1 MPLLSVAGWSTGHF
15 LEAGK
20 GECDT
25 VIFHERVG
33 QAALWST
40 WQHVSARHW
49 FRSGAGS
56 LKGPGSVGELGHQFH
71 THLIFLQAYAKYS
84 VCVCVCVCMWGA
96 GAEHKINHWN
106 QGSNSNSVS
115 CRILRS
121 LLNLTETC
129 FSTL

>member
-84 VCVCVCVCMWGA
+84 VCVCVCVCVYVG
-96 GAEHKINHWN
+96 
-106 QGSNSNSVS
+106 
-115 CRILRS
+115 CRCRAQDKPLES
-121 LLNLTETC
+121 GFKFQLCELQDLKKFT
-129 FSTL
+129 